1 MQIIKHGVFNT
12 NIHQALFLHA
22 LHIFTAKYV
31 NAHFKTPSLHFP
43 GYITEVFWI
52 GLNDFEV
59 EGRWVWTESNKEPE
73 YSSWAETAPN
83 NGGNDENCGI
93 MNPLG
98 QWNDIPCSAH
108 IDYICE
114 KPAKLDGNSSFV
126 VDNVSSIVNMVF
138 FFYHRT

>member
-1 MQIIKHGVFNT
+1 M
-12 NIHQALFLHA
+12 
-22 LHIFTAKYV
+22 
-31 NAHFKTPSLHFP
+31 
-43 GYITEVFWI
+43 FWI

-73 YSSWAETAPN
+73 YSSWAATAPN
-83 NGGNDENCGI
+83 NDDNNETCGI

-98 QWNDIPCSAH
+98 EWNDIPCSAQ

-126 VDNVSSIVNMVF
+126 IDTMPFFANIVF
-138 FFYHRT
+138 FFTIVPKLKTLNY